1 MKMQRRKSKGIAR
14 VSAWVLS
21 LAMMLSLVSVPMKVK
36 AEDIELSLNPD
47 TAVKTVAL
55 SGDNATAEV
64 RFDTPS
70 AYPNLKALADAG
82 YSQLQ
87 IGYAVTAYTPG
98 IKEGVLQTAGVQP
111 FVNFGASWKTGSV
124 WNNLSDS
131 ATGTVTLDFSAI
143 STTDTQN
150 VVFGIQFANITGS
163 ITYQITSAKL
173 IGGSSGNNSGGSGEG
188 EEVTSSEVSV
198 VATKVPGNEYWAEW
212 TFAITNHKAESITG
226 VQVVLPVSMSPASL
240 KAFGAYE
247 AVYDSAVGG
256 VVVYYAGTIAA
267 GATLSS
273 SDNKIG
279 FNPNNVTVTEASS
292 YVKAVNCGA
301 PSASQG
307 GIGDGSSELAT
318 DIEYNYAK
326 LLQESLYFYDAN
338 MCGGKVEDRS
348 EFSWR
353 KNCHIED
360 ATATYGGQ
368 KVDVSGGYH
377 DAGDHAKFGLPQA
390 YTASTLG
397 MSYYEFKDAFT
408 DLELTDH
415 YKRIMDHFVE
425 YFMNC
430 TVLDNSGNVQA
441 FCYQVGSCNTD
452 HSYWGAPENQ
462 PSRSGQVYFT
472 SASAPCTDIVCETA
486 AALAIYYCNFKEM
499 DSEKATQALNY
510 AKKLFAYANSN
521 KQEYSVI
528 ETDNATGNPFYKST
542 SWEDDYALA
551 AAWLYKATNDSAYAT
566 YYNNVYGS
574 KNYVGWALSWDDVGA
589 AAMLYAPDGSTTRR
603 DYVSSFIKSNY
614 NKVADNNYFLLS
626 EWGSARYN
634 CATQFMGLV
643 YDKMTGSDVFGA
655 WAIGQMKYLLGNNA
669 GKHAFVVGYNKYSV
683 SHPHHRA
690 ASGYS
695 DVSSN
700 ASTTMAHVLAGA
712 LVGGPR
718 ASSTA
723 YTDLANDYVQNEVDL
738 DYNAGLVGAAAGLYL
753 YTMNNGTEEEK
764 AIQKAVAKNE
774 ISNELREVASSTEPA
789 TPAGK
794 LVADKTSV
802 TLDTLTYGYASSS
815 TATISL
821 ENTGDATAVGISP
834 RWTTGTYF
842 ETTTNPMGSLAAGS
856 STSITVAPKSELSAG
871 TYKDTLVITYDSTKT
886 VSITVSV
893 TIAPKP
899 ITDND
904 LTFPTLKNGLTIKVG
919 DTLSND
925 WLSKTSDTYGT
936 YAWEQV
942 GTTLTRAGNQE
953 HKVKFTVTD
962 SNYSYIGSGQNLIIT
977 VQSPGYVVA
986 NLQSVDFGDETTY
999 GYDAIASREVV
1010 LTNTGDMDVN
1020 LQDVVMENGEA
1031 FTVTEFTGTI
1041 EKDDSTTI
1049 SVTPKTG
1056 LDAGVYTDNVII
1068 QTSENTVTIPVTMT
1082 VTKAQNIAVA
1092 APILQA
1098 RSANS
1103 ITVNF
1108 ADVSATQ
1115 QYAIVMKGQQVKESD
1130 WKDCTGDVMTITGLT
1145 PCTNYEV
1152 YARAKADNN
1161 HYVGAS
1167 SEALNVLTLVENPY
1181 AIDVS
1186 QITSRDCDYIK
1197 AFVAVENGVETPT
1210 VSVTEEN
1217 GKLVVT
1223 LTASGKTYTIT
1234 GNNTSANI
1242 DVNTGNATNVVLS
1255 NATINAIVVPSISAD
1270 TVIVSTVGTN
1280 TITSGIQVLKNGEI
1294 IAPVKITSEKTADS
1308 IYAGSLKVTNESG
1321 AAISSEGSVEIAGGY
1336 VDLTASG
1343 AAIEAGS
1350 IIVTG
1355 GNIKAKTTGDGSVF
1369 DATDKISLT
1378 GGAITIVKPE
1388 SNTADDFSVSDPE
1401 GTIITDGVAITGE
1414 PAFSKDPV
1422 DIDGNLAI
1430 MISVTFVDDKE
1441 VSLTSIQVKKGTDLN
1456 LSDVKVLAA
1465 DGVTD
1470 YAISKPGYEL
1480 SWKYNQTT
1488 YATTEIVANIT
1499 DAITL
1504 QAVWTFITYP
1514 IEKTVI
1520 SDIANQTY
1528 TGVALTPKVTVTY
1541 DGKTLLQDTHYT
1553 VSYSDNVNAGTATV
1567 TISGL
1572 GAYVG
1577 TVQKTFVILPKSI
1590 SSMNASLSA
1599 DTFAY
1604 TGLEIKPEV
1613 TLTDGNTTLVRD
1625 VHYTV
1630 TYTNNINAGTATA
1643 VIVGKGNYTGQ
1654 LTLTFTIYEVVTTVD
1669 IADVEISEIA
1679 DQIYTG
1685 KPITPALVLSYNG
1698 TVLTQG
1704 VDYDVQYTNNVNVGE
1719 ATVTIIGKGDFV
1731 GSTEETF
1738 DIIIK
1743 NNKKYTKGNY
1753 QYQITSAKTNGKGTV
1768 QLVKC
1773 VKKSKTAN
1781 IAATVNIGGVN
1792 FKITSIK
1799 ANAFKNNKTMTKL
1812 VIGKNVTTIGD
1823 KAFYGCTKLKN
1834 ATIGSGVKKIGKQ
1847 AFYNC
1852 KEMKQLVISTSKLK
1866 TSAIG
1871 SKAFTKMGA
1880 SNYKKLVVK
1889 VPKKQL
1895 SAYKK
1900 MLKKKGLS
1908 SKAKIKK

>member
-98 IKEGVLQTAGVQP
+98 IKDGVVQTAGVQP

-163 ITYQITSAKL
+163 ITYQITSARL
-173 IGGSSGNNSGGSGEG
+173 IGGSAGNNSGGSGEG

-226 VQVVLPVSMSPASL
+226 VQVVLPVSVSPANL
-240 KAFGAYE
+240 QAFGAYE

-279 FNPNNVTVTEASS
+279 FNPNNVTVTEASA
-292 YVKAVNCGA
+292 YVKSVNCGA

-338 MCGGKVEDRS
+338 MCGGNVEDRS

-353 KNCHIED
+353 KNCHTED
-360 ATATYGGQ
+360 ATATYDGQ
-368 KVDVSGGYH
+368 TVDVSGGYH

-397 MSYYEFKDAFT
+397 MSYYEFKDAFA

-430 TVLDNSGNVQA
+430 TVLDNSGNVKA
-441 FCYQVGSCNTD
+441 FCYQVGSGNTD
-452 HSYWGAPENQ
+452 HSYWGEPQNQ

-486 AALAIYYCNFKEM
+486 AALAIYYCNFKTM
-499 DSEKATQALNY
+499 DSEKALQALDY
-510 AKKLFAYANSN
+510 AKKLFAYANN
-521 KQEYSVI
+521 NTLAYSVI
-528 ETDNATGNPFYKST
+528 ETDNATGKPFYQST
-542 SWEDDYALA
+542 SYDDDFALA

-589 AAMLYAPDGSTTRR
+589 AAMLYAPDSSTTRR

-643 YDKMTGSDVFGA
+643 YDKMAGSDVFGA

-723 YTDLANDYVQNEVDL
+723 YTDLANDYVQNEVAL

-764 AIQKAVAKNE
+764 AIQKTVAKSE

-794 LVADKTSV
+794 LVADKTSI

-842 ETTTNPMGSLAAGS
+842 ETTTNPMGSLAAGY
-856 STSITVAPKSELSAG
+856 STSITVAPKLGLSAG

-942 GTTLTRAGNQE
+942 GTTLTTAGNQE
-953 HKVKFTVTD
+953 HKVKFTVTN
-962 SNYSYIGSGQNLIIT
+962 SNYSYSGSGQNLTFT
-977 VQSPGYVVA
+977 VKSLGKLQASLTIVEFA
-986 NLQSVDFGDETTY
+986 NLVYDYSIVTNAHITLNNVGDL
-999 GYDAIASREVV
+999 AVNNIAAS
-1010 LTNTGDMDVN
+1010 LITGT
-1020 LQDVVMENGEA
+1020 A
-1031 FTVTEFTGTI
+1031 FTVLSKPATILTTSPTLVSIKPMDGLAAGTYS
-1041 EKDDSTTI
+1041 DT
-1049 SVTPKTG
+1049 
-1056 LDAGVYTDNVII
+1056 LVI
-1068 QTSENTVTIPVTMT
+1068 TSSENTLYIPITLT
-1082 VTKAQNIAVA
+1082 VEKAQNIAVA
-1092 APILQA
+1092 APTLQA
-1098 RSANS
+1098 RNANS
-1103 ITVNF
+1103 ISVIF
-1108 ADVSATQ
+1108 ADAAVTQ
-1115 QYAIVMKGQQVKESD
+1115 QYAIVTSGAQVQESD

-1145 PCTNYEV
+1145 PCTNYEI

-1167 SEALNVLTLVENPY
+1167 SEVLNVLTLVENPY

-1186 QITSRDCDYIK
+1186 QITSRDCDYVK
-1197 AFVAVENGVETPT
+1197 ALVAVENGVETPT

-1223 LTASGKTYTIT
+1223 LMVSGQPYTIM
-1234 GNNTSANI
+1234 GDNANI
-1242 DVNTGNATNVVLS
+1242 NVNTGKATNVVLS
-1255 NATINAIVVPSISAD
+1255 NTTINQLVIASTSAE
-1270 TVIVSTVGTN
+1270 TVMVSTVGTN

-1308 IYAGSLKVTNESG
+1308 TYAGSLKVTNESG

-1355 GNIKAKTTGDGSVF
+1355 GSIKAETTGDGSVF
-1369 DATDKISLT
+1369 DATDKIELT
-1378 GGAITIVKPE
+1378 GGAITTVKPE
-1388 SNTADDFSVSDPE
+1388 NSTANDFAVTAQD
-1401 GTIITDGVAITGE
+1401 GKIITDGVAITGE
-1414 PAFSKDPV
+1414 PTFSKEPV
-1422 DIDGNLAI
+1422 DQNGQTVVMVL
-1430 MISVTFVDDKE
+1430 VTFTDDTGA
-1441 VSLTSIQVKKGTDLN
+1441 SLTSIQVKKGADLN
-1456 LSDVKVLAA
+1456 LADVKVLAA

-1480 SWKYNQTT
+1480 SWKYNQNTYTT
-1488 YATTEIVANIT
+1488 TGTIANIT

-1514 IEKTVI
+1514 IEKAVI

-1528 TGVALTPKVTVTY
+1528 TGAALTPKVTVTY
-1541 DGKTLLQDTHYT
+1541 DSKTLLQDTHYT

-1577 TVQKTFVILPKSI
+1577 TVQKTFAILPKSI
-1590 SSMNASLSA
+1590 SGMNASLAA
-1599 DTFAY
+1599 DTYAY
-1604 TGLEIKPEV
+1604 TGDEVEPKV
-1613 TLTDGNTTLVRD
+1613 TLMDGNTTLVRD

-1654 LTLTFTIYEVVTTVD
+1654 ITLAFTIYEVVTTVD

-1685 KPITPALVLSYNG
+1685 KPITPSLVLSYNG

-1743 NNKKYTKGNY
+1743 KNKKYTKGNY

-1812 VIGKNVTTIGD
+1812 VIGKNVTSIGD

-1834 ATIGSGVKKIGKQ
+1834 ATIGKGVKKIGKQ

-1852 KEMKQLVISTSKLK
+1852 KAMKKLVISTSKLK

-1889 VPKKQL
+1889 VPKKKL